1 VATPSHSRPVSLPC
15 TPAVW
20 TLLPF
25 FHSCCFISAAGRHP
39 SEIDPHSSHASL
51 TCPVCHVDFSAD
63 PEGLPARIAGYSGS
77 SLSLLDSPSES
88 ASWSPP
94 RQPQALPP
102 PPVHVHPD
110 TRPFTWCPLRC
121 PATHEM
127 CGHCWRWQEE
137 GLAHVQSAH
146 HPDSVLRRH
155 SASLVDSWDSWFDFL
170 LASGKVS
177 VIIRCPDRS
186 KVLVQLRTAK
196 AVFESAMPPP
206 PLAGNCGIRARAT
219 DISALNRWRR

>member
-1 VATPSHSRPVSLPC
+1 MTETLPDARRKLNQESHRSQRGSRSGDARLNQDSSRQPPPTSGGPISRVCHLDAGSISGTGACGACPC
-15 TPAVW
+15 STTDIAWRRRPTPAQSVSRVH
-20 TLLPF
+20 LRCGHS

-63 PEGLPARIAGYSGS
+63 LEGLPARIAGYSGS

-102 PPVHVHPD
+102 APVHVHPD

-121 PATHEM
+121 HATHEM

-146 HPDSVLRRH
+146 
-155 SASLVDSWDSWFDFL
+155 
-170 LASGKVS
+170 
-177 VIIRCPDRS
+177 
-186 KVLVQLRTAK
+186 Q
-196 AVFESAMPPP
+196 
-206 PLAGNCGIRARAT
+206 
-219 DISALNRWRR
+219 